1 MPTYGAAITTHA
13 ASTYLPN
20 PKAERDGI
28 GLCLSGGGY
37 RAALFHLGALRRL
50 NELGILARLKTISSV
65 SGGSIV
71 SAHLATRL
79 SWPLTGPVPDWESR
93 VAAPF
98 RQFTSTNIRTP
109 ALVASLLPWKMRAGT
124 LAGQY
129 AKRLTG
135 LKLAELP
142 DTPRFVFCAT
152 DLAFGTNWVFEK
164 DRIGDYE
171 AGHGPPPPEYAVA
184 LAAGASSCFPPVFK
198 PLRLHLDPVRLTG
211 GRFPRGA
218 ERDERMRGLALSD
231 GGVYDNLGLEPVWKD
246 HATVLSSD
254 GGAMFGTGSDTGLVW
269 EVKRYLAIPE
279 NQALAV
285 RKRWLMASLIGGVM
299 EGTYWGIGGAATSY
313 GGSGGYSKELAS
325 RVIAAIRT
333 DLDSFS
339 DAEAAVLENHGYF
352 LADAAVWRHVP
363 SLLPAATPPL
373 VVPHPDWMDESRV
386 RAALKDSGRRK
397 LLGR

>member
-1 MPTYGAAITTHA
+1 MPTSAAGITTHA

-20 PKAERDGI
+20 PRAERDGI

-50 NELGILARLKTISSV
+50 NEFGILAKLKTISSV
-65 SGGSIV
+65 SGGSII

-79 SWPLTGPVPDWESR
+79 PWPLSGPVPDWESR

-98 RQFTSTNIRTP
+98 RRFTSTNIRTP
-109 ALVASLLPWKMRAGT
+109 ALIASLLPWKTGGEA

-129 AKRLTG
+129 EKRLTT
-135 LKLAELP
+135 LKLAGLP
-142 DTPRFVFCAT
+142 DAPRFVYCAT

-198 PLRLHLDPVRLTG
+198 PLRLHLDPARLTG
-211 GRFPRGA
+211 GSFPRGG
-218 ERDERMRGLALSD
+218 ERDERIRGLALSD

-246 HATVLSSD
+246 HAVVLSSD
-254 GGAMFGTGSDTGLVW
+254 GGALFGTGSDTGFVW

-285 RKRWLMASLIGGVM
+285 RKRWLMASFIGGIM
-299 EGTYWGIGGAATSY
+299 EGTYWGIGGATSSY
-313 GGSGGYSKELAS
+313 SGSGGYSKELAS
-325 RVIAAIRT
+325 EVIAGIRT
-333 DLDSFS
+333 DLDAFS
-339 DAEAAVLENHGYF
+339 DAEAAVLENHGYL
-352 LADAAVWRHVP
+352 LADAAVKRHVP
-363 SLLPAATPPL
+363 ARLPAAVQPL
-373 VVPHPDWMDESRV
+373 AVPHPDWMDEGRV
-386 RAALKDSGRRK
+386 RTALKDSGHRS